1 MFRHIV
7 AQLRR
12 RPRRAMALL
21 AGVLAA
27 TTGFTVASG
36 ATATS
41 RLTVVGTVNDTYRAA
56 YDILVRPAG
65 ARSTMESERGLI
77 RPNYLSGLFGGIT
90 MAQYQQVRQIP
101 GVEVAA
107 PIAMIGY
114 ATMDALENID
124 VTDAIDRNLTRQLI
138 RVTTTWS
145 SDRGLSRVTDDAP
158 TYVYVTSRPVI
169 WPELAQQ
176 GSAIWSDGKD
186 HTDEVKKA
194 CHADTDTIVV
204 DTPLEVRE
212 DGSLA
217 PICSITN
224 IKTSIEDKSA
234 AAGRV
239 SISVFQLLADGRFQ
253 DRSGR
258 PTARAI
264 VSPFWPMTLLLAAV
278 DPDQEA
284 RLVGLDRAMKGGS
297 YLTAPFKPSGR
308 TGPRATTVPVIASDQ
323 SYLDEITS
331 AVAGRLTGPLAD
343 HLAGSPPQQ
352 TVAQLGAAS
361 GLTPVPAG
369 SESADKVYE
378 PGVPTANQP
387 LLTNSPQSVILQSG
401 STTYDTDGSA
411 LVPRS
416 VTLPSNVW
424 EAGHVI
430 GVRAPIFGKDV
441 AFRQIQPV
449 MMPQNVFLQTVGTFD
464 PNLLTSFS
472 AASQLPLET
481 YFPPLAQGADDR
493 SRALLKGQPL
503 GPNNNP
509 AGYLATPPAL
519 LTSLDQLAAL
529 GAGDAPLSA
538 IRVRV
543 ADIRGLDARSQERIR
558 LIAQEITEA
567 TGLDVDITIGSS
579 SAPQTVKLPA
589 GSFGR
594 PELSISEGWSK
605 KGVAVAI
612 ISAIDRKSAILFGL
626 ILVVCTLFLANAVSA
641 AVRDRRRELAVL
653 ACLGWPRRRLMALI
667 GLEVGA
673 VGLLAGV
680 AGAGLTPLVARAA
693 NIQTSGRHAL
703 LAIPVAVGIS
713 LLAAAVPAWRAG
725 QAHPGVLVSA
735 QARAPRGSRRHRRT
749 VAGLAIANLPR
760 TPGRSLMAVLAL
772 TLAIAS
778 LTLLLAITFAFQG
791 EITGTVMG
799 NLVTVRARGVDG
811 FAVGVSILL
820 GLIAVADVLY
830 LNTRERSGELAA
842 LAAAGWSQSVLGRL
856 IAYEGLFL
864 GSAGALLGAGLG
876 LSGASLFVGTL
887 APNVISAASLAA
899 VIGVLA
905 TAIAAWIPTLW
916 PPRMSISTLLAE
928 D

>member
-1 MFRHIV
+1 MFWHIV

-12 RPRRAMALL
+12 RPRRALALL

-41 RLTVVGTVNDTYRAA
+41 RLTVVGTVNDSYRAA

-101 GVEVAA
+101 GVTVAA

-114 ATMDALENID
+114 ATIDALARID
-124 VTDAIDRNLTRQLI
+124 VTGALDRSLTRQLI
-138 RVTTTWS
+138 RVTKTWS
-145 SDRGLSRVTDDAP
+145 SDRGLSRIPDDVPA
-158 TYVYVTSRPVI
+158 YVYVTQRPVI
-169 WPELAQQ
+169 WPEAATQ
-176 GSAIWSDGKD
+176 GIAIWSDGKN
-186 HTDEVKKA
+186 HTNDVAKA
-194 CHADTDTIVV
+194 CHADS
-204 DTPLEVRE
+204 DTPLAETLETPLEMRE

-217 PICSITN
+217 PICSITDL
-224 IKTSIEDKSA
+224 KTAQEDKSA

-239 SISVFQLLADGRFQ
+239 RMDVFQLLADGRFQ
-253 DRSGR
+253 GIVAGP
-258 PTARAI
+258 PTARALAT
-264 VSPFWPMTLLLAAV
+264 VFWPMTLLLAAV
-278 DPDQEA
+278 DPVQEA
-284 RLVGLDRAMKGGS
+284 QLVGLDRAMKVGS
-297 YLTAPFKPSGR
+297 YLTAPFKPSGPHPP
-308 TGPRATTVPVIASDQ
+308 GLTVIPVIASTQ
-323 SYLDEITS
+323 SYLDETMS
-331 AVAGRLTGPLAD
+331 AVASRMTGPLAD
-343 HLAGSPPQQ
+343 HLAGIAPQQ
-352 TVAQLGAAS
+352 SVAQLGAAS
-361 GLTPVPAG
+361 ASTAVPAG

-378 PGVPTANQP
+378 AQP
-387 LLTNSPQSVILQSG
+387 VQHDSPQSVILQSG
-401 STTYDTDGSA
+401 STTYDTAGTA
-411 LVPRS
+411 LVPRN
-416 VTLPSNVW
+416 VALPSNVW
-424 EAGHVI
+424 EAGQVI
-430 GVRAPIFGKDV
+430 GVPAPIFGKDV
-441 AFRQIQPV
+441 ALRPIQVVKLPKIV
-449 MMPQNVFLQTVGTFD
+449 SLQTVGTFD
-464 PNLLTSFS
+464 PNLLTGFS
-472 AASQLPLET
+472 TASQLPLET
-481 YFPPLAQGADDR
+481 YFPPLAPGADDR

-503 GPNNNP
+503 APNNNP

-519 LTSLDQLAAL
+519 LTSLDQLWAL
-529 GAGDAPLSA
+529 GVGEAPLSA

-543 ADIRGLDARSQERIR
+543 ADIHGLDARSQERIR
-558 LIAQEITEA
+558 LIAQEITET

-579 SAPQTVKLPA
+579 PAPQTVQLPA

-594 PELSISEGWSK
+594 PELSLSEGWSK

-653 ACLGWPRRRLMALI
+653 ACLGWSRRRLIALI
-667 GLEVGA
+667 GLEVAA

-693 NIQTSGRHAL
+693 DIQTSGRHAL
-703 LAIPVAVGIS
+703 LAIPVAVAIS

-725 QAHPGVLVSA
+725 QAHPGGLVSA
-735 QARAPRGSRRHRRT
+735 QARLPGGSRRHRRT
-749 VAGLAIANLPR
+749 VAGMAMANLPR
-760 TPGRSLMAVLAL
+760 TPGRSFVAVLAL
-772 TLAIAS
+772 SLAIAS

-791 EITGTVMG
+791 QVTGTVMG

-820 GLIAVADVLY
+820 GMIAVADVLY

-842 LAAAGWSQSVLGRL
+842 LAAAGWSQSTLGRL
-856 IAYEGLFL
+856 IAYEGLYL
-864 GSAGALLGAGLG
+864 GWAGALLGAGLG
-876 LSGASLFVGTL
+876 LSGAALFVGTL
-887 APNVISAASLAA
+887 APNVIQAASLAA
-899 VIGVLA
+899 VVGALT
-905 TAIAAWIPTLW
+905 TAIAAWIPTLRS
-916 PPRMSISTLLAE
+916 PRLSISTLLAE